1 MNRFRIERLVN
12 LVVCLTAMVASAQA
26 VAMTEAG
33 KFVGAWRL
41 VSAEYRSADGSLV
54 DSPWGAQPQGMLMYD
69 AYGNMSAQLSS
80 KDRPRFAGGDQL
92 RGTAEEI
99 KAAFETYGAYWGR
112 YEVDE
117 RARTVTHHVQQ
128 ALFPN
133 WTDTKQTRHYQF
145 RDGRLILTTPPIR
158 RGGQEVT
165 GVLVWEKVR

>member
-1 MNRFRIERLVN
+1 MNRIRIERLLH
-12 LVVCLTAMVASAQA
+12 LVLLLATALTGTQA
-26 VAMTEAG
+26 AAMTEAG

-41 VSAEYRSADGSLV
+41 VSAEYRAADGSMV
-54 DSPWGAQPQGMLMYD
+54 ASPWGPEPQGMLMYD
-69 AYGNMSAQLSS
+69 AYGSMSAQLSR
-80 KDRPRFAGGDQL
+80 KDRMRFVGADQL
-92 RGTAEEI
+92 RGAPEEI
-99 KAAFETYGAYWGR
+99 KAAFESYGAYWGH

-133 WTDTKQTRHYQF
+133 WADTKQTRRYEF
-145 RDGRLILTTPPIR
+145 RDGRLILRTPPIR

>member
-1 MNRFRIERLVN
+1 MNQIRIARLPHFV
-12 LVVCLTAMVASAQA
+12 LLLATALAGTQA
-26 VAMTEAG
+26 AAMTEAG

-41 VSAEYRSADGSLV
+41 VSAEYRATDGSLV
-54 DSPWGAQPQGMLMYD
+54 ESPWGPEPQGMLMYD
-69 AYGNMSAQLSS
+69 AYGSMSAQLSR
-80 KDRPRFAGGDQL
+80 KDRTRFVGADQL
-92 RGTAEEI
+92 RGAPEEI
-99 KAAFETYGAYWGR
+99 KAAFESYGAYWGR

-117 RARTVTHHVQQ
+117 RARSVTHHVQA

-133 WTDTKQTRHYQF
+133 WIGTKQTRRYEF

>member
-1 MNRFRIERLVN
+1 MNRIRIERLLRL
-12 LVVCLTAMVASAQA
+12 LVCAGAVLASTQA
-26 VAMTEAG
+26 AAMTETG

-41 VSAEYRSADGSLV
+41 VSAEYRTADGSV
-54 DSPWGAQPQGMLMYD
+54 AESPWGPEPQGMLMYD
-69 AYGNMSAQLSS
+69 AYGNMSAQLSH
-80 KDRPRFAGGDQL
+80 KGRPRFAGGDQL
-92 RGTAEEI
+92 RGTPEEI

-133 WTDTKQTRHYQF
+133 WADTKQTRHYQF

-158 RGGQEVT
+158 RGGQDVT
-165 GVLVWEKVR
+165 GVLIWEKIR